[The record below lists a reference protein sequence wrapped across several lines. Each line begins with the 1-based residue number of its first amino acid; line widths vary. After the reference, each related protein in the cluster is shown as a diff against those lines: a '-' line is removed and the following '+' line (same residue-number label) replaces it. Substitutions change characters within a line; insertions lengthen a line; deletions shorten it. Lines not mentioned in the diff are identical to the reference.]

1 MVVVAR
7 RQRGNALERGRCGL
21 LPLVRQGPR
30 LRVSTSDSYEDPSRV
45 GVSCEDLFFLPCFF
59 AICIDSHPRHPG
71 LTFLADRHARR
82 SPQHRCERQ
91 GCVWV
96 REPPTI
102 LASWHVLGV
111 IQSDWTYRT
120 ATSSRC
126 IAGVRGA
133 RQTYRYRTDDLLSY
147 RRRMHMRSAMWRE
160 LSCARFLTCRQQ

>member
-30 LRVSTSDSYEDPSRV
+30 LGVSTFDSHEDPNRA
-45 GVSCEDLFFLPCFF
+45 GFSCEDLFFLPCFF

-102 LASWHVLGV
+102 MASWYVFGV
-111 IQSDWTYRT
+111 IHSSWTYQLAKRQRYIHTAASGMHVKPIGTEPTICSRT
-120 ATSSRC
+120 VVVCTC
-126 IAGVRGA
+126 VPPCGE
-133 RQTYRYRTDDLLSY
+133 
-147 RRRMHMRSAMWRE
+147 RSPAHV
-160 LSCARFLTCRQQ
+160 S